1 MSSGLFKEE
10 RQLLGSK
17 DCPGSCHVILRLG
30 MIGKHLLLIT
40 LDQEAMNLVNDR

>member
-10 RQLLGSK
+10 SSVLGSK
-17 DCPGSCHVILRLG
+17 DCPDSCHVIFKVKND
-30 MIGKHLLLIT
+30 GKHMLLIT